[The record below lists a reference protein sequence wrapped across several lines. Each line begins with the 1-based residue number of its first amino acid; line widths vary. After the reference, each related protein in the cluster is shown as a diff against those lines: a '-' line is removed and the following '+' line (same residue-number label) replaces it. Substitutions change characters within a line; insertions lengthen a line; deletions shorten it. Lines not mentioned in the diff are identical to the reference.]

1 MTTPNPESPKT
12 KKGGIFYG
20 WWVALAGAMNMIV
33 SSGPTF
39 QAASTLFRAIE
50 DEFGWSR
57 AVVTGVASFGRFG
70 GALLGPHEGWMTDK
84 FGTGKMVVIGFTIG
98 GLGLIS

>member
-1 MTTPNPESPKT
+1 M
-12 KKGGIFYG
+12 
-20 WWVALAGAMNMIV
+20 LV

-57 AVVTGVASFGRFG
+57 AIVTGVASFGRFG
-70 GALLGPHEGWMTDK
+70 GALLGPVEG
-84 FGTGKMVVIGFTIG
+84 
-98 GLGLIS
+98 

>member
-1 MTTPNPESPKT
+1 M
-12 KKGGIFYG
+12 
-20 WWVALAGAMNMIV
+20 LV

-70 GALLGPHEGWMTDK
+70 GALLGPVEGWMTDK
-84 FGTGKMVVIGFTIG
+84 FGTGKMVLIGFTLG
-98 GLGLIS
+98 GLGLIFYSQLQGPIQYYVAYFII

>member
-1 MTTPNPESPKT
+1 MS
-12 KKGGIFYG
+12 
-20 WWVALAGAMNMIV
+20 LAGAANMIV

-57 AVVTGVASFGRFG
+57 AVVTGVAS
-70 GALLGPHEGWMTDK
+70 LVDS
-84 FGTGKMVVIGFTIG
+84 VVLYWVPSRVG
-98 GLGLIS
+98 